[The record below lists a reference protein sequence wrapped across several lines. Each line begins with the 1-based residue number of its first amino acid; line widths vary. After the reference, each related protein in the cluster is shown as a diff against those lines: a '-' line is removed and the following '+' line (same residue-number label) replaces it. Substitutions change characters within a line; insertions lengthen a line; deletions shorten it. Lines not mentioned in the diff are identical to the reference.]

1 MSSNPCNQVHGL
13 RGEGLAWLIGAQYA
27 CWQHLRVQS
36 PLRGLWAPLNLRRTR
51 LLQPV
56 PTSHHF
62 HDCKAPLA
70 HASHVKWRYTK
81 YLGFSFSFQ
90 LFQQSTAMALIKL
103 SLAAYYQSQP
113 QVILGRH
120 RTYQGGPPLLYE
132 KTNFTPFYGMT
143 TLHAL

>member
-36 PLRGLWAPLNLRRTR
+36 PLRGLWTLLNLRRTR

-56 PTSHHF
+56 PISHHF

-81 YLGFSFSFQ
+81 YLGFSFFFSF
-90 LFQQSTAMALIKL
+90 KL
-103 SLAAYYQSQP
+103 SQNQHGRTCKKLRLKTVHYECALCIYGNRTILIHFTLIPQSSQEYVTLWSVLAA
-113 QVILGRH
+113 
-120 RTYQGGPPLLYE
+120 
-132 KTNFTPFYGMT
+132 
-143 TLHAL
+143 